1 MARSHGR
8 RTARIV
14 FAWLAT
20 PNYAAPHPL
29 SLPSELHDDSACNSA
44 YPFCSSLLAHV
55 AVGFCRAAKPTRSAR
70 EGLSIRGFTNVLS
83 PGIDQLAAELRNRNV
98 STTVANHVFYPALA
112 NEALQ
117 DCKSGRVSSIVLVGH
132 SVGASAAIAMAETL
146 QKSGVQVALIVT
158 FDPVL
163 KTSVP
168 TNVHQLKN
176 FYVSN
181 GVGRP
186 VELVEHFRGR
196 MKNVDLKSNSEL
208 GHISV
213 TTFPPIQR
221 QILSD
226 ILAARVPCN
235 RV

>member
-1 MARSHGR
+1 MRRDVFTQHLNRVGLPVYHLLLLCSRKPTFDGSGGLSQRCPLMARSHGR

-132 SVGASAAIAMAETL
+132 SFGASAAIAMPET
-146 QKSGVQVALIVT
+146 
-158 FDPVL
+158 
-163 KTSVP
+163 
-168 TNVHQLKN
+168 
-176 FYVSN
+176 
-181 GVGRP
+181 
-186 VELVEHFRGR
+186 
-196 MKNVDLKSNSEL
+196 
-208 GHISV
+208 
-213 TTFPPIQR
+213 
-221 QILSD
+221 
-226 ILAARVPCN
+226 
-235 RV
+235 